1 MRFVQLWRNSRDIQI
16 KTSVFILGNES
27 KGISDELV
35 RETTGTISIPLM
47 NGIESLNVA
56 VSAAIVAFAI
66 QRM

>member
-1 MRFVQLWRNSRDIQI
+1 MPNFKRISRDIQI
-16 KTSVFILGNES
+16 KKTSVFILGNES